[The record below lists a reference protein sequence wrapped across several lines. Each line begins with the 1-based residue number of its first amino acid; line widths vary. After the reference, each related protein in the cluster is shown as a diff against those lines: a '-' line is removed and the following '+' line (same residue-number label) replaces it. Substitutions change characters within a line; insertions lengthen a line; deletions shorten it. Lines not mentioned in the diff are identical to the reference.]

1 MANPKRVTLTKA
13 EAASAYGQRLI
24 HQILAIC
31 DDRNLTIEEVR
42 ALHAVLMDG
51 PMEIEAV
58 PFLRAKT
65 TVVIHDGQLDHLEMY
80 QLRCAMERVVPKD
93 VRSDLTILLSRIG
106 LPTMEQ
112 EEEDGGYRV
121 KRSWHDDPVT
131 TRQLEFIRDLGGVA
145 TERMTKGAASLL
157 IDQLLEH
164 RPPSPRQRMVLR
176 FFDRID
182 LMEQTKEE
190 ISIWLDGLYRQHEEY
205 EQAWHLFKAEIGDDG
220 TMCDPSMVPIGA
232 YRRYLR
238 SPRAPRATEIRPKH
252 GRRWLLILLAAG
264 GAVLLALLWHWA
276 AGAGK

>member
-1 MANPKRVTLTKA
+1 MAKSKRVTLTKT

-24 HQILAIC
+24 HQILAIS
-31 DDRNLTIEEVR
+31 DDGNLTIEEVR

-65 TVVIHDGQLDHLEMY
+65 TVVLHDGELDHLEMY

-106 LPTMEQ
+106 LPTMEE

-157 IDQLLEH
+157 IDQLLER

-176 FFDRID
+176 FFDRVD
-182 LMEQTKEE
+182 LMEKTKEE
-190 ISIWLDGLYRQHEEY
+190 ISIWLDALYRQHEEY
-205 EQAWHLFKAEIGDDG
+205 EQAWHLFKAAIGDDG
-220 TMCDPSMVPIGA
+220 SMCDPSIVPIGA
-232 YRRYLR
+232 YRQYLR
-238 SPRAPRATEIRPKH
+238 SPRAPTAEESRPTRAHHWR
-252 GRRWLLILLAAG
+252 LILLAAG
-264 GAVLLALLWHWA
+264 AALLLGALWHWA
-276 AGAGK
+276 AGIAK